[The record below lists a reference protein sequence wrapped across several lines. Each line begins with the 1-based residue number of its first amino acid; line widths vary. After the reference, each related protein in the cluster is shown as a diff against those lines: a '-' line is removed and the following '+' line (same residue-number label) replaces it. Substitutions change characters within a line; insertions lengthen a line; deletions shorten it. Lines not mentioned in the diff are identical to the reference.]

1 MYFLVSYFDPRLLAF
16 RCFGMNLFF
25 IIGVTA
31 LGGTVVVTVAVIS
44 SEEDLHCFLCAT
56 GLQLVTLMTGDKVSV
71 HWSSGYPSAS
81 VIGSS
86 SSSGCILL
94 SLFLSSCTI
103 VVLLLVP
110 CSDPRFFV
118 ALCSESSG
126 DAE

>member
-1 MYFLVSYFDPRLLAF
+1 M
-16 RCFGMNLFF
+16 
-25 IIGVTA
+25 
-31 LGGTVVVTVAVIS
+31 AVIS
-44 SEEDLHCFLCAT
+44 SEDDLHCFLCVT
-56 GLQLVTLMTGDKVSV
+56 GLQLVTLITGDKVSV
-71 HWSSGYPSAS
+71 CWSSGCPSVS
-81 VIGSS
+81 VTASS

-118 ALCSESSG
+118 ALCSEISG